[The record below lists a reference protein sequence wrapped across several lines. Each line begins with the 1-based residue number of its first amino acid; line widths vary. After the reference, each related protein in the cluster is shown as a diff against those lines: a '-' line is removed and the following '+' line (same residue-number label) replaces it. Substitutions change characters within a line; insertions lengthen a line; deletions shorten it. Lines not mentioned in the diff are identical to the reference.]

1 MEKMGALMKHIVCA
15 AAILGFLTLGAGA
28 SDVKPDPNKSLAN
41 DGHQVVE
48 HLPPAGPLD
57 KKILVSPRANL
68 LGVGENLP
76 GDHVLTCLQL
86 QVIDEVDLLGDAD
99 CR

>member
-1 MEKMGALMKHIVCA
+1 MEKMGALMKRIVCA
-15 AAILGFLTLGAGA
+15 AAILGLLTLGAGA
-28 SDVKPDPNKSLAN
+28 SEVKPDPNKSLAS
-41 DGHQVVE
+41 DGHQTVE
-48 HLPPAGPLD
+48 HLPPAALPSE
-57 KKILVSPRANL
+57 KIPASPRANL
-68 LGVGENLP
+68 LGVGENSP